1 VELLECDLWEG
12 EGDKIHVWSVHDGP
26 FEALRI
32 DAKDEVMTTLL
43 TEGAFFLIAFKI
55 PVVPMTAGSMRSFWV
70 SVTLSNHPN
79 QHHRIGSLRSNQA
92 GCINTRDKNK
102 QIFALKTQSTYL
114 KWNGIAV

>member
-1 VELLECDLWEG
+1 VELLECDLWER

-70 SVTLSNHPN
+70 SVTLIKPPESASSNW
-79 QHHRIGSLRSNQA
+79 QL
-92 GCINTRDKNK
+92 KK
-102 QIFALKTQSTYL
+102 QSSGLYQCT
-114 KWNGIAV
+114 